1 MPVCLSVLLHAES
14 AVVAVC
20 GDDGAVVFLCGT
32 VSSDSGMAD
41 ASSAAFSGRTC
52 RARGVFAGDCGRKYV
67 DDIDRAEAVLQLH
80 FLFLPVCGA
89 VCISLERRLAVE
101 VGDSPLL
108 CDRCGGVLCA
118 GVPGKPVASG

>member
-80 FLFLPVCGA
+80 FLFLPV
-89 VCISLERRLAVE
+89 SE
-101 VGDSPLL
+101 VFLQI
-108 CDRCGGVLCA
+108 
-118 GVPGKPVASG
+118 